1 MDSVHVT
8 RVPVAAAQ
16 PRSLARSL
24 RATRRLATF
33 ALARLR
39 RRRAM
44 SVLSASG
51 AALSVAMLTAVLVV
65 AAGVEDASFTA
76 SISMHVIGGV
86 GQFQRSNGLYVYA
99 PIEKGAPADRRSVSA
114 RLHRGGITFQASAFV
129 ATSPEQ
135 IAVMTNDLASN
146 FLLLSGRFPGRCTRT
161 RCEYVQNDPGRG
173 ALGVIPVGSPFE
185 VPDFPGYHFVKVG
198 RVHQRPGSVLLF
210 PPQPV
215 TIVKGFSLITTA
227 TARSGNGALLWGAPI
242 GSIARHPWDVGH
254 AVRVATRLE
263 SDLKR
268 RFGAAAMVESSS
280 ADLEAARAQAA
291 SDGRR
296 LLIVSGAVLGVFVAF
311 MLFVASRLRH
321 DAELLRERLAV
332 VNATRRQ
339 IRAVSVFEFLLAGL
353 VGTGAGVI
361 CGFVGGALL
370 VHQLG
375 GDGTAAARHVLGLGS
390 TWLYVVAALTLSI
403 CALVLVSQIA
413 RGGGRSRVPELAAA
427 VALAALVTGAAR
439 GGLDAS
445 GLGGASR
452 ATVAFVVLVPTLVA
466 IVIAVGGARLLAP
479 VFVVLER
486 ASRGLA
492 PPTRLAA
499 LSIARRPGDA
509 GALVAFLA
517 AALGLA
523 LFLHVYRSTLVRS
536 QHDQVLYAAPS
547 DALISEDLR
556 QLVPVNS
563 IPMSQFPGR
572 ERIRVLRASGSVPQ
586 LASGGA
592 FTLLGVPA
600 TALPGLAGWRGDFS
614 RLSITQIEHQL
625 RPGIDPHFRAVPL
638 PRRSRISLPVRS
650 DGEPVDVAA
659 TLLSPSGTFTEVD
672 LGDTGGRSLELTLPA
687 GFQGGS
693 LVGLVFRP
701 TDTGPES
708 SGQIG
713 GFFDNVSVGSLRI
726 GPVPWI
732 DFSGFEG
739 VDGIDAQASGHT
751 VRIRYAVGTKEV
763 ARLRAKQP
771 TDGRLVNVVVSPQ
784 LARAAGARGV
794 LPVAVLDTQV
804 LTRVVGVVRHFPTVD
819 GNVVLADRQ
828 TVATALNAA
837 DPGPP
842 FYNEVWVDDPD
853 RGRLQQ
859 QLETPAM
866 EVMSIVD
873 RSRLA
878 DHARLSPVVRSARE
892 LLAVAVLIATL
903 LALLGIVLAV
913 SSDVRA
919 RRWEILDLSA
929 QGLDRRSIIRFAR
942 ARLLLA
948 CGFAALLALGLG
960 LALASVTVRLIRI
973 AADIEAANPPPL
985 VTVNWPALGIGAVV
999 VAAAAI
1005 VLVNVVAGAQV
1016 RRLEGSRT

>member
-1 MDSVHVT
+1 MGSVDITHVS
-8 RVPVAAAQ
+8 AAAAK

-24 RATRRLATF
+24 RATRRLVTF

-44 SVLSASG
+44 AVLSASG
-51 AALSVAMLTAVLVV
+51 AAISVAMLMAVLVV
-65 AAGVEDASFTA
+65 AAGVEDDAFNASVST
-76 SISMHVIGGV
+76 HVIGGV
-86 GQFQRSNGLYVYA
+86 GQFERSNGLYVYVPLGKA
-99 PIEKGAPADRRSVSA
+99 ALADRRSVSA
-114 RLHRGGITFQASAFV
+114 RLHRDGIDFQSSAFI
-129 ATSPEQ
+129 ATSPQQ
-135 IAVMTNDLASN
+135 IAVPSDDLTSN
-146 FLLLSGRFPGRCTRT
+146 FLLLAGRFPRRCTRAL
-161 RCEYVQNDPGRG
+161 CEYVENDPGRG
-173 ALGVIPVGSPFE
+173 ALGVIPAGGPFE
-185 VPDFPGYHFVKVG
+185 APDFPGYHLVKVG

-210 PPQPV
+210 PPQHV
-215 TIVKGFSLITTA
+215 ALVNGFSLITTA
-227 TARSGNGALLWGAPI
+227 IARSGNGALLWAAPM
-242 GSIARHPWDVGH
+242 GSIARHPWDVSH
-254 AVRVATRLE
+254 AVHVATRLE

-268 RFGAAAMVESSS
+268 RFGADARVDSSS
-280 ADLEAARAQAA
+280 VDLEAARAQAA

-311 MLFVASRLRH
+311 MLFAASRLRH

-339 IRAVSVFEFLLAGL
+339 IRTVSVFEFLVSGL

-361 CGFVGGALL
+361 CGLVAGALL
-370 VHQLG
+370 VHHLG
-375 GDGTAAARHVLGLGS
+375 GDGMASARHVLGIGS
-390 TWLYVVAALTLSI
+390 TWLYIVAALGLSI
-403 CALVLVSQIA
+403 CALLVVSRIA
-413 RGGGRSRVPELAAA
+413 RDGRSRLPELAAA
-427 VALAALVTGAAR
+427 VALATLVTGVVR
-439 GGLDAS
+439 GGLDAN

-452 ATVAFVVLVPTLVA
+452 ATVAFVVLVPTLLAV
-466 IVIAVGGARLLAP
+466 VVAVGGARLLAP
-479 VFVVLER
+479 AFVILER
-486 ASRGLA
+486 AARRLA

-509 GALVAFLA
+509 GALVAFVA

-523 LFLHVYRSTLVRS
+523 LFLGVYRSTLVRS

-563 IPMSQFPGR
+563 IPLARFPGR
-572 ERIRVLRASGSVPQ
+572 QKIPVLRASGNVPQ
-586 LASGGA
+586 LANGGA

-600 TALPGLAGWRGDFS
+600 SALSSLSGWRHDFS
-614 RLSITQIEHQL
+614 GLSIAEIERRL
-625 RPGIDPHFRAVPL
+625 RPSVDPHFRAIPL
-638 PRRSRISLPVRS
+638 PSRNRILLPVRS

-659 TLLSPSGTFTEVD
+659 TLLSPNGTFTEVD
-672 LGDTGGRSLELTLPA
+672 LGDTGGRSLELTVPA
-687 GFQGGS
+687 GFRAGS

-701 TDTGPES
+701 TDTGPQA

-739 VDGIDAQASGHT
+739 VNGIDAQASGHT
-751 VRIRYAVGTKEV
+751 VAIRYAVGTKDV
-763 ARLRAKQP
+763 ARLRTKQP

-794 LPVAVLDTQV
+794 LPVALLDTQV
-804 LTRVVGVVRHFPTVD
+804 LTHVVGVIRHFPTVD
-819 GNVVLADRQ
+819 GNVVLADQQ

-837 DPGPP
+837 EPGPP
-842 FYNEVWVDDPD
+842 FYNEIWVDDPD
-853 RGRLQQ
+853 RARLQR
-859 QLETPAM
+859 QLEMPAM

-878 DHARLSPVVRSARE
+878 DHAQLSPVVRSARE
-892 LLAVAVLIATL
+892 LLAVALVIAVL
-903 LALLGIVLAV
+903 LAVLGIVLAV

-929 QGLDRRSIIRFAR
+929 QGLDRHSIIRFTR

-948 CGFAALLALGLG
+948 CGFSALLAVGLG
-960 LALASVTVRLIRI
+960 LALAAVTVRLIRI
-973 AADIEAANPPPL
+973 AADIETANPPPL
-985 VTVNWPALGIGAVV
+985 VTADWPALGIGAVV

-1005 VLVNVVAGAQV
+1005 VLVNVVTAAQV